1 MSHVDGFE
9 VGDALQTAYGDSNR
23 PPEGATQARLRDG
36 SFSGEKSRVAC
47 AQREEGCKSDHAGR
61 RTTGLPH
68 TDLPEPSVD
77 GGEDGRPAACGVVS
91 GTSQGLAR
99 GTRFHRFAGVRKTH
113 PSASAARFLIS
124 VVPMLIDP
132 SWPNRSVVDEL

>member
-36 SFSGEKSRVAC
+36 SFRGEKSRVAC

-61 RTTGLPH
+61 RTTGLPKSDRAE
-68 TDLPEPSVD
+68 TSVD
-77 GGEDGRPAACGVVS
+77 RGEDGRPAACGVMH
-91 GTSQGLAR
+91 GASQGLAR
-99 GTRFHRFAGVRKTH
+99 GTRFPRFARVRKTR
-113 PSASAARFLIS
+113 PSASAACFLIS
-124 VVPMLIDP
+124 AVPTYGT
-132 SWPNRSVVDEL
+132 